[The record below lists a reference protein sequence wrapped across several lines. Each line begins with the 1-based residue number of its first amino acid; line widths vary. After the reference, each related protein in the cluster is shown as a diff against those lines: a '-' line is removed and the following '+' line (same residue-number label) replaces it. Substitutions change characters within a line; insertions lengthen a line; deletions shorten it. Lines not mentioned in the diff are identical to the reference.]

1 MASAQ
6 TIILSK
12 WAKNT
17 ETDSGRVEI
26 TTHVKKAQQV
36 PGVMSIGIRYLH
48 LEEGRW
54 MNGWQ
59 VILSPKLKKSP

>member
-6 TIILSK
+6 AIILSK

-17 ETDSGRVEI
+17 EIDSGRVEI
-26 TTHVKKAQQV
+26 STHVMKAQQV
-36 PGVMSIGIRYLH
+36 PGIMSIGIWCLR